1 LTETSQWPVYTASPW
16 IDMLDYFQ
24 LPLHLE
30 AGCMPSCASQI
41 TATPIG
47 GQVAPQSPAEANR

>member
-1 LTETSQWPVYTASPW
+1 
-16 IDMLDYFQ
+16 MLDYFQ